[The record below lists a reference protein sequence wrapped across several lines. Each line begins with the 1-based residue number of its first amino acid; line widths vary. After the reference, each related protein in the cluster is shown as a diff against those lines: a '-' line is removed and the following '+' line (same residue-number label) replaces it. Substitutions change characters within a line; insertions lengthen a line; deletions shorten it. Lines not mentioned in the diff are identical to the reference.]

1 RAAQRP
7 GVDSTVSA
15 SATGAAIRTDAI
27 PQAAGAPSRAAW
39 IAWGLVVAFY
49 AASVLMLPNPDIP
62 LNDDWMYARTVRY
75 GIETGQLTTTGY
87 QSPWGIPQ
95 FYLGVL
101 LSSVTGFAHAHL
113 RWLNVASVPIL
124 LLVLTLAL
132 SRSGASF
139 AGSVVLLASV
149 AWFAPFF

>member
-1 RAAQRP
+1 
-7 GVDSTVSA
+7 
-15 SATGAAIRTDAI
+15 
-27 PQAAGAPSRAAW
+27 
-39 IAWGLVVAFY
+39 AFY
-49 AASVLMLPNPDIP
+49 VASVLMLPNPDIP

-101 LSSVTGFAHAHL
+101 LSSVAGFAHAHL

-124 LLVLTLAL
+124 LLVLTLVL
-132 SRSGASF
+132 SRRGASF
-139 AGSVVLLASV
+139 TGSVVLLASV
-149 AWFAPFF
+149 AWFAPFFLTSFTFMTDLLFLLFWTATLFFWERAHSAAKRGAVYLGGA